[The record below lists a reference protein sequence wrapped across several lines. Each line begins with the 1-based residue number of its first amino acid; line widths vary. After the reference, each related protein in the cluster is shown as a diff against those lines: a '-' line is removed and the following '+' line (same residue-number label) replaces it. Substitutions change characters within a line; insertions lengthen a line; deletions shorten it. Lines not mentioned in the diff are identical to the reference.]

1 MRALVLAAVLLV
13 GLSATTAGCETSC
26 PTALA
31 EGVLVRGG
39 DALLLRDGNGF
50 RQTVVWPSGYGVRED
65 NGILVLV
72 DWIGNVKAREGDRI
86 RAGGGVG
93 TDGLFHACGDVTVAS

>member
-1 MRALVLAAVLLV
+1 MRALMLAAALLV
-13 GLSATTAGCETSC
+13 VLSATTAGCETSC
-26 PTALA
+26 PLALA
-31 EGVLVRGG
+31 EGVLVREG
-39 DALLLRDGNGF
+39 DALVLGDGSGNT
-50 RQTVVWPSGYGVRED
+50 QTVVWPSGYGVRED

-93 TDGLFHACGDVTVAS
+93 TDGLFHACGDVTVAR